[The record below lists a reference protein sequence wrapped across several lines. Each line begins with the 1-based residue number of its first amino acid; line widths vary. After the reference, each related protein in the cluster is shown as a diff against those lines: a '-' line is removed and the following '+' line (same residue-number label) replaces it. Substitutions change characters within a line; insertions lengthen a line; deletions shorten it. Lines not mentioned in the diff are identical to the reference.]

1 MSIGKDVCELQNA
14 LGYNFKELAYLERAM
29 THSSYTNEQR
39 TRGIKA
45 ESNERLEFLGDAI
58 LQAVISENLFSSYKK
73 HREGSLTKMRQHLVC
88 EATLARVA
96 KKLSLGDYL
105 IIGNGE
111 ETVGGRS
118 KTKILADAAE
128 ALFAA
133 LYLDSKENG
142 EYKKIILRLFE
153 DEISASQNTSHTD
166 YKTKLQ
172 QLVEQDG
179 ASTLEYKIVSED
191 GPEHQKVFT
200 VVALVNNNEV
210 GRGRAT
216 KVQAAQMEAAKMAL
230 ALFGVTI

>member
-1 MSIGKDVCELQNA
+1 MSIGKDVYELQSI
-14 LGYNFKELAYLERAM
+14 LGYSFKELSYLEQAM
-29 THSSYTNEQR
+29 THSSYTNEKR
-39 TRGIKA
+39 TRGIRA
-45 ESNERLEFLGDAI
+45 ESNERLEFLGDAV
-58 LQAVISENLFSSYKK
+58 LQSVISEHLFSSYKK

-88 EATLARVA
+88 EATLAKIA

-111 ETVGGRS
+111 ETLGGRE
-118 KTKILADAAE
+118 KAKILADAAE

-133 LYLDSKENG
+133 LYLDSKETG

-153 DEISASQNTSHTD
+153 QEISDSKYAGKSD

-179 ASTLEYKIVSED
+179 MSTLEYKTVFED
-191 GPEHQKVFT
+191 GPEHKKVFT

-210 GRGRAT
+210 GRGSAS
-216 KVQAAQMEAAKMAL
+216 KVQSAQMEAARMAL
-230 ALFGVTI
+230 KLFGVTI